1 MGYGCRDDTVQC
13 TVQCIT
19 VQYKYSTVQYKGGYV
34 SDIQIQALKTELPF
48 LKNYVGNCLF
58 DAEKFRD
65 RFTLQGDEK
74 FAAIEQIVQLL
85 KGIHFSLFRIENAD
99 NLHKQAKLF

>member
-1 MGYGCRDDTVQC
+1 M
-13 TVQCIT
+13 
-19 VQYKYSTVQYKGGYV
+19 

-65 RFTLQGDEK
+65 RFVLQGDEK
-74 FAAIEQIVQLL
+74 FEAIEQIVQFL
-85 KGIHFSLFRIENAD
+85 KSINFSLFRIENAE
-99 NLHKQAKLF
+99 NLYKQKKLFGGVS